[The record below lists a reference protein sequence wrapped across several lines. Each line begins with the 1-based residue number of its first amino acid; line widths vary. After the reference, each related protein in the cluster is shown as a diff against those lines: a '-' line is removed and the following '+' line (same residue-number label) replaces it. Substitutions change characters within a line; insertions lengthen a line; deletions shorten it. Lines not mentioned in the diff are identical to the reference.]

1 MDDVDGFISIRMILG
16 SSRARSNHQTMCC
29 GQSHGGSTRIITLP
43 IAQQQTLAE
52 SRAPPAATKYV
63 KIREDAPIWKRKNNA
78 EMDLDSGIG
87 NRFPDDGNFQ
97 RNGVSAKDCWQKQ
110 RVARE
115 GGSERASGGKGQK
128 GTPTVVVTKALWKVT
143 GPPQTLSQYKVFM
156 LMIMLMF
163 MFMFML
169 LRFHLLL
176 FMFTFTPYHVC
187 HLANEYLFIFAKNN
201 VRLSKTQFLN
211 SCFLARKNQ

>member
-1 MDDVDGFISIRMILG
+1 MWMDSSASGWFSAAAAREVTIKQCAVAKATEDPRA
-16 SSRARSNHQTMCC
+16 SSRSQLHNNKPSRKAALL
-29 GQSHGGSTRIITLP
+29 LP
-43 IAQQQTLAE
+43 
-52 SRAPPAATKYV
+52 ATKYV
-63 KIREDAPIWKRKNNA
+63 KIREDAPIWKRKNNT

-115 GGSERASGGKGQK
+115 GGSERARGGKGQK

-176 FMFTFTPYHVC
+176 FMFTVTPYHVC

-211 SCFLARKNQ
+211 FCFLARKNQ

>member
-63 KIREDAPIWKRKNNA
+63 KIREDAPIWKRKNNT

-115 GGSERASGGKGQK
+115 RASERAGER
-128 GTPTVVVTKALWKVT
+128 ARRAH
-143 GPPQTLSQYKVFM
+143 PPQWSRK
-156 LMIMLMF
+156 
-163 MFMFML
+163 
-169 LRFHLLL
+169 
-176 FMFTFTPYHVC
+176 PYGKSPALPKPYPNIRYSC
-187 HLANEYLFIFAKNN
+187 LWSCWCLCLCLCFCDFICFC
-201 VRLSKTQFLN
+201 
-211 SCFLARKNQ
+211 SCLP